1 MRIRGFSW
9 LLISVSVGLSLPWPS
24 LATEPAPNPAPK
36 LARDDPKR
44 VVCRRLAVTGS
55 LVQTVKICK
64 TNAEWRGQARDAQD
78 EATQMQQRGLIN
90 SCGSSEPG
98 RC

>member
-1 MRIRGFSW
+1 MRVRVF
-9 LLISVSVGLSLPWPS
+9 SLPLI
-24 LATEPAPNPAPK
+24 LACAVSALPVAAAPPLGPAPK
-36 LARDDPKR
+36 LARDDPNR
-44 VVCRRLAVTGS
+44 VVCRRFPVTGS
-55 LVQTVKICK
+55 LVQTVKMCK